1 VLVKE
6 ISNEKFE
13 TKRKKFDLKKFQMIR
28 LAMAL
33 MHNFEALLKCKL
45 FGNSK

>member
-1 VLVKE
+1 MGNLKQKE
-6 ISNEKFE
+6 KSLI
-13 TKRKKFDLKKFQMIR
+13 LKNFQMIR

-45 FGNSK
+45 FVNSK